1 VGGFPWLKGHGT
13 ENDFVLLPGADGSL
27 HGDLDDDL
35 MRFLC
40 DRHAGIGADGVL
52 RIVAGDKQS
61 YVEDEAVAQAQQMR
75 DLLEC
80 VWPAALE
87 TANWPFRSRTWAAR
101 CG

>member
-61 YVEDEAVAQAQQMR
+61 YVEDGGEPPLPT
-75 DLLEC
+75 LLHGIS
-80 VWPAALE
+80 PL
-87 TANWPFRSRTWAAR
+87 FRIEH
-101 CG
+101 G